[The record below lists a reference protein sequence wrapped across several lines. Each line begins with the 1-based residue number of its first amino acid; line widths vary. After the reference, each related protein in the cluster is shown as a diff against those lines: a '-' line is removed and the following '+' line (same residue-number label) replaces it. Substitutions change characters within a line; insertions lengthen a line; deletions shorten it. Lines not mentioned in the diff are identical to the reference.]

1 MYYLAAMS
9 IKKRVL
15 VVEDDS
21 GILRFVKVA
30 LTTAGF
36 DVITATSG
44 EAAMNLVETEKPDI
58 MLLDIFMSPMTGL
71 EVLDKLRPTSQIPV
85 IAFSARGSV
94 VDEALKRGANDF
106 IAKPFKPDDLIEKI
120 HSILNRKGAS

>member
-1 MYYLAAMS
+1 MS

-15 VVEDDS
+15 VVEDDA

-30 LTTAGF
+30 LITAGY
-36 DVITATSG
+36 DVISATG
-44 EAAMNLVETEKPDI
+44 GKEALELAQSEKPDL

-71 EVLDKLRPTSQIPV
+71 EVLEKLRPTSQIPV
-85 IAFSARGSV
+85 IVFSARGSV

-106 IAKPFKPDDLIEKI
+106 IAKPFKPEDLIEKI
-120 HSILNRKGAS
+120 RIILNRKGAS

>member
-1 MYYLAAMS
+1 MS

-15 VVEDDS
+15 VVEDDA

-30 LTTAGF
+30 LTTAGY
-36 DVITATSG
+36 DVITASG
-44 EAAMNLVETEKPDI
+44 GEEALELAQSKKPDL

-71 EVLDKLRPTSQIPV
+71 EVLEKLRPTSQIPV
-85 IAFSARGSV
+85 IVFSARGSV

-106 IAKPFKPDDLIEKI
+106 IAKPFKPEDLIEKI
-120 HSILNRKGAS
+120 QSILDRKGTS